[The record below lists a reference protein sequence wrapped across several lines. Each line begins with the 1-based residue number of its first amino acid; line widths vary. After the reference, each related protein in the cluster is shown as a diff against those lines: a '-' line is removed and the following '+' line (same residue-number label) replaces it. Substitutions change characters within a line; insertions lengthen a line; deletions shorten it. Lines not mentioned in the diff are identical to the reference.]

1 MAPTR
6 KYTSG
11 YLKHQRKRKIE
22 QLTQSQKGAIDRF
35 FLKEKEPQSSVDDLI
50 TEQQD
55 DNEQLANDLG
65 NDEIDDDLDEKDNH
79 EDAPIVSGQPSE
91 FIPSNIYDPQIWDSL
106 DPKWIDFLAE
116 KGPAR
121 DLSIEKAFYTRY
133 LSNGEKHDRDWLVY
147 SNDVDKVF
155 CFCCK
160 LFKKGPLKGQL
171 ANDGYRDW
179 THLNV
184 RLKEHENS
192 FDHISNMTTWIDL
205 RLRLQK
211 NETIDKVVQDQIKK
225 EKEHWR
231 ELLRR
236 LISIV
241 KYLAKY
247 TLAFR
252 GNNDKLYQEN
262 NENFM
267 GLVQMMAE
275 SDPLINNHLQRFQN
289 NEIRYHYL
297 SHTIQNELILLISC
311 EIKAA
316 IIQKVKEAK
325 YFAVILDCTP
335 DFSHQEQ
342 MTLIIRCVD
351 MNSTPV
357 KVEEYFLQYLIV
369 NNTSGEGLFEELQ
382 NVLKVLNLDID
393 DVRGQGYD
401 NRSNMKGR
409 HQGVQ
414 KRLLDINP
422 RAMYTPCGCHSL
434 NLTLCDMAN
443 SCGKAKDFFGTVQHI
458 YSLFANSTKRWL
470 ILKENIKGLT
480 LKSLSTTRWES
491 RVATES
497 DNDLV
502 TRSAAKSLATYDIG
516 NFEFLLGMTIW
527 YDILAAV
534 NEVSKDLQSKDM
546 LIDVAIEQVQGLI
559 AYFEKYRETGFAEA
573 MINAKKLAIE
583 MEIDP
588 VFPEKRQRR
597 FEEYQAYDDIF
608 GFLFTSERLNSMDN
622 NKLKDSCDRLQNF
635 LKKDELFDV
644 DGDALL
650 VELKLLRERLPK
662 EIKTSI
668 DILNY
673 LKMMRCFPTAS
684 IAYRI
689 LLTIPITVASAERS
703 FSKLKLLKSYLLSTM
718 LQERLNG
725 LALISIES
733 DFLDKIDYEVL
744 IDDFAAKNARRA
756 IFK

>member
-6 KYTSG
+6 KYPSD
-11 YLKHQRKRKIE
+11 YLKHQRKRKAK
-22 QLTQSQKGAIDRF
+22 QLIH
-35 FLKEKEPQSSVDDLI
+35 SVDDLI

-55 DNEQLANDLG
+55 DNEKLVDDLG
-65 NDEIDDDLDEKDNH
+65 NDEIDDDLDENDNH
-79 EDAPIVSGQPSE
+79 EDAPIVTDQPSE
-91 FIPSNIYDPQIWDSL
+91 SIPSNIYDPQIWDSL
-106 DPKWIDFLAE
+106 DPKWIDLLAE

-121 DLSIEKAFYTRY
+121 DLSIEKGSKDQFNKRFNIAFYTRY
-133 LSNGEKHDRDWLVY
+133 LSNGEQHDRDWLVY
-147 SNDVDKVF
+147 SRDVDKVF

-160 LFKKGPLKGQL
+160 LFKKRPLKGQL
-171 ANDGYRDW
+171 ANEGYKDW

-205 RLRLQK
+205 HLRLQK
-211 NETIDKVVQDQIKK
+211 NETIDKFVQDQIKK

-231 ELLRR
+231 KLLRR

-241 KYLAKY
+241 KYLAKH

-252 GNNDKLYQEN
+252 GNNDTLYQGSN
-262 NENFM
+262 GNFM
-267 GLVQMMAE
+267 GLVQMMDE
-275 SDPLINNHLQRFQN
+275 YDPLIKNHFQRFQN
-289 NEIRYHYL
+289 NEIRYYYL

-325 YFAVILDCTP
+325 YFTVILDCTL

-351 MNSTPV
+351 INSTPV

-382 NVLKVLNLDID
+382 NVLKVLDLDID
-393 DVRGQGYD
+393 DVKGQGYD
-401 NRSNMKGR
+401 NGSNMRGR

-414 KRLLDINP
+414 KRLLDINC
-422 RAMYTPCGCHSL
+422 RAMYTLCGCHSL

-443 SCGKAKDFFGTVQHI
+443 SCGKAKYFFGTVQHI
-458 YSLFANSTKRWL
+458 YSLNLKR
-470 ILKENIKGLT
+470 LT
-480 LKSLSTTRWES
+480 LKSLPATRWES
-491 RVATES
+491 RDASVKAIQSQPLQIKKALLQLAET

-527 YDILAAV
+527 YEILAAI

-546 LIDVAIEQVQGLI
+546 LIDVVIEQVQGLI

-573 MINAKKLAIE
+573 MTNAKKLALK

-588 VFPEKRQRR
+588 MFPEKRQRR

-608 GFLFTSERLNSMDN
+608 GFLFTSERLNLIDN
-622 NKLKDSCDRLQNF
+622 DKLKDCCDRLQNF
-635 LKKDELFDV
+635 LKKDELFD
-644 DGDALL
+644 
-650 VELKLLRERLPK
+650 LLRERLPN

-673 LKMMRCFPTAS
+673 LKMMHCFPTAS

-689 LLTIPITVASAERS
+689 LLTVTVTVASAEMS
-703 FSKLKLLKSYLLSTM
+703 FSKLKLLKSYLRSTM

-733 DFLDKIDYEVL
+733 DFLDKIDYEDL
-744 IDDFAAKNARRA
+744 IDDFVAKNARRA